1 MIYSGLKYIS
11 KTQIIKLLDYKK
23 DFHFFENQEEAD
35 LIHLNSMLLNFAYK
49 YFLKKTFQK
58 IRQQIHSLFHYIC

>member
-23 DFHFFENQEEAD
+23 DFHFFLIQEKEV
-35 LIHLNSMLLNFAYK
+35 F
-49 YFLKKTFQK
+49 KKN
-58 IRQQIHSLFHYIC
+58 